1 MSARPRLAAG
11 GLAVV
16 LAAAMVAY
24 ALAQQGGIFDAHVS
38 GPSGGGAR
46 STGGQF
52 ALEGV
57 IGQPFFGTSD
67 GKSGGGPFFS
77 LDAGLL
83 GGVVKTVGAALRI
96 PLVAKD

>member
-11 GLAVV
+11 ASAAV

-24 ALAQQGGIFDAHVS
+24 ALAQQSGFFDARVS
-38 GPSGGGAR
+38 GPTGGGAR
-46 STGGQF
+46 SAGGQYV
-52 ALEGV
+52 LEGV
-57 IGQPFFGTSD
+57 IGQPFLGSSIGQSGT
-67 GKSGGGPFFS
+67 GPVFS

-83 GGVVKTVGAALRI
+83 GGVAKAVAIALRI